1 MKSERSSRKPGDD
14 LVGKAVGREPDVA
27 TIDADRKAE
36 TVTVHVDRMVHHRD
50 VMTRDVTTIVE
61 DLHTNV
67 MAEAPAD
74 LHTWGMVE
82 DFRKAMLIAD
92 RAAATQNV
100 VLQKADTNHA
110 APVRVKVAAS
120 LAKVEDHRLVEVRA
134 VSSLDLRGHE
144 ADALRFPVV
153 DQVVHRGLRDEDRG
167 HRLTVVHHLAGDL
180 REWAHPGHNA
190 ASHLVADHRSETVGR
205 DAHQWG
211 HRG

>member
-144 ADALRFPVV
+144 ADAHRFPVV
-153 DQVVHRGLRDEDRG
+153 DQVVHRLAF
-167 HRLTVVHHLAGDL
+167 VHHLAGDL
-180 REWAHPGHNA
+180 REWGHPGHNA
-190 ASHLVADHRSETVGR
+190 ASHLAVDHRSETVGR
-205 DAHQWG
+205 DAHQWAHRGLRDEDRG